1 MNQDQSNTIPNMGSM
16 YSRQSA
22 RAAQQAQSNAT
33 LVQGMNQDSTTN
45 QSQPNAEIVHNG
57 TVNGR
62 AIVGFLYSMSRG
74 VPEYWPLHLGAN
86 KIGRSSNCDVQ
97 LKEMSVSNEHASIY
111 VKQMKSTGSLI
122 ANIRDIGS
130 QTGLYLND
138 EELDYEGH
146 ACKNLD
152 VIVIGNS
159 YKLLLMLV
167 DSKEHGLEKADNFV
181 PDVSAEKQEEASQV
195 PESIHEKASRKQI
208 PLDSTIDLDGMRF
221 DDSNET
227 KIMG

>member
-1 MNQDQSNTIPNMGSM
+1 MNKDQSKTTPNMGSM

-22 RAAQQAQSNAT
+22 RAAQQAHSNPT
-33 LVQGMNQDSTTN
+33 LVQGMNQPSTN
-45 QSQPNAEIVHNG
+45 DQSQPDAEIVHNG
-57 TVNGR
+57 TINGR
-62 AIVGFLYSMSRG
+62 AVVGFLYSMSRG

-86 KIGRSSNCDVQ
+86 KIGRGNDCDVQ
-97 LKEMSVSNEHASIY
+97 LKEMSVSKEHASIN
-111 VKQMKSTGSLI
+111 VKQMKSTGRLI

-138 EELDYEGH
+138 EELDYDGH
-146 ACKNLD
+146 TCKNLD

-181 PDVSAEKQEEASQV
+181 PDVSIEKQEEM
-195 PESIHEKASRKQI
+195 PTPKSIHDKVGRKHY
-208 PLDSTIDLDGMRF
+208 PLDSTQDLDGIRY
-221 DDSNET
+221 DDSKET
-227 KIMG
+227 KVMG

>member
-1 MNQDQSNTIPNMGSM
+1 MNQDQSSTIPNMGNM

-33 LVQGMNQDSTTN
+33 LVQGMNQPSPDI
-45 QSQPNAEIVHNG
+45 QSQPNAEIIHNG
-57 TVNGR
+57 MVDGR
-62 AIVGFLYSMSRG
+62 AVVGFLYSMSRG
-74 VPEYWPLHLGAN
+74 VPEYWPLHLGSN
-86 KIGRSSNCDVQ
+86 KIGRGIDCDVQ
-97 LKEMSVSNEHASIY
+97 LKEMSVSKAHASIS
-111 VKQMKSTGSLI
+111 VKQMKSTGRLI

-130 QTGLYLND
+130 QTGIYLND
-138 EELDYEGH
+138 DELDYDGH
-146 ACKNLD
+146 TCKNLD

-181 PDVSAEKQEEASQV
+181 PDISVETQEETPSSEA
-195 PESIHEKASRKQI
+195 ILEKAGRKHY

-227 KIMG
+227 KIME